1 MEKGWGPRP
10 EERCETEML
19 VVMPHHEDRLLPLR
33 LESLRVFS
41 SRVCI
46 QLRVQAKSVEEVM
59 AKIRK
64 LLWPGIVAVLLTRA
78 SELFII

>member
-19 VVMPHHEDRLLPLR
+19 VVMPHQDRLLPLR

-46 QLRVQAKSVEEVM
+46 QPRVQAKSVEEVM